1 MVLYVQKLLKTPK
14 PKEENDMTKE
24 EYNEQIAQMSK
35 AMFRYCLSRT
45 GSYHDAEDMAQEI
58 LLISCKG
65 EQSFPN
71 EKAFYA
77 FVWRTAD
84 NILKRWYRDNER
96 RKTSEL
102 DETISDGS
110 WEALQEAA
118 QESEQLSLITRE
130 LAHLN
135 SNYRRVMVAYYVD
148 GQSVKEIAERF
159 DITQS
164 MVKYLLFQSRK
175 RIKEGIIMEK
185 NYGKLSYDPIELE
198 MAFWGK
204 SNRYYGEFNDKLS
217 QNRLMCCYYDRQSEE
232 QIALQLGVP
241 TAYLEDN
248 IKKLTEYGLLTVKNG
263 FYQTDVPIITND
275 VFADIAKVNSTAVS
289 EIADKINAAID
300 GMADDV
306 RALGFYGCDMP
317 HNTLKWLLVSQIL
330 HLAYIDMAYTDKPLD
345 FPTDKFG
352 DECFRF
358 FVEKSASDPYSVG
371 TSAMH
376 STSGMVL
383 FWDVL
388 INGERLHVK
397 MNDSRIDMLVTLTKR
412 QPQTENER
420 LVCSELIES
429 GVAVRTDEGI
439 KPNFPCMTIEQGE
452 ELREMIQ
459 PLCREICDDVL
470 SRTERVKR
478 VLLDHAPAHLA
489 DYVGR
494 MGTLLSYRETEQIM
508 QTLCESGRLLP
519 MKGGMSGTTMMYI
532 Y

>member
-118 QESEQLSLITRE
+118 QESEKLSLITRE

-175 RIKEGIIMEK
+175 RIKEGINMEK

-198 MAFWGK
+198 MAFWGR

-217 QNRLMCCYYDRQSEE
+217 QNILMCCYYDRQSEE
-232 QIALQLGVP
+232 QIALQLGVS

-263 FYQTDVPIITND
+263 LYQTDVPIITND
-275 VFADIAKVNSTAVS
+275 VFDDIAKVNSTAVS

-317 HNTLKWLLVSQIL
+317 KNTLKWLLVSQIL
-330 HLAYIDMAYTDKPLD
+330 HLAYIDMAFTDKPLD

-376 STSGMVL
+376 STDGMVL

-397 MNDSRIDMLVTLTKR
+397 MNDPRVDMLVTLTKR

-439 KPNFPCMTIEQGE
+439 KPNFPCMTREQGDK
-452 ELREMIQ
+452 LCEMIE
-459 PLCREICDDVL
+459 PLCREICDDIL
-470 SRTERVKR
+470 LRSDNVKR
-478 VLLDHAPAHLA
+478 VLLDHAPAHLE